1 MPGTLVHYG
10 CEDQRALPHTCVGVL
25 EDEPQHQGLRE
36 SR

>member
-10 CEDQRALPHTCVGVL
+10 CEDQGALPYTRFSVL
-25 EDEPQHQGLRE
+25 EDEPQPQGLRE